1 MGAACCG
8 ETQPP
13 PKRKLEQP
21 KKKPIPKRKETEETP
36 VSPNRRDYLYD
47 YSKEPL
53 W

>member
-8 ETQPP
+8 EPQPT
-13 PKRKLEQP
+13 PKKRVE
-21 KKKPIPKRKETEETP
+21 KKPIPKRKETDETM
-36 VSPNRRDYLYD
+36 SPNRRGYLYD